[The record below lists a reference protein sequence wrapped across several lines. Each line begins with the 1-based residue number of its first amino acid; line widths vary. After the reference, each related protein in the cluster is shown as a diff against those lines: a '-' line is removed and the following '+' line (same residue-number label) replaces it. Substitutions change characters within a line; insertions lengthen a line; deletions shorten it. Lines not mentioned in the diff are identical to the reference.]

1 MNNEQRMVKAVD
13 ELIKKIAE
21 SFGCY
26 EEEVIFADTTGE
38 YVFYLRYDED
48 EHYIA
53 IVRWYEYESLLIAEV
68 NTHYCD
74 FKSNIDDEP
83 ESIAALKDRITNILA
98 AEI

>member
-1 MNNEQRMVKAVD
+1 MNNEQRMKKAVD

-74 FKSNIDDEP
+74 FKSIGDDEP
-83 ESIAALKDRITNILA
+83 ESIAALKDRITNILS

>member
-1 MNNEQRMVKAVD
+1 MNNEQRMKKAVD
-13 ELIKKIAE
+13 KLIKKIAE

-68 NTHYCD
+68 NADYCD
-74 FKSNIDDEP
+74 FKSIGDDEP
-83 ESIAALKDRITNILA
+83 ESIAALKDRITNILS